1 MATLLVSEVETSML
15 SEGVVE
21 KVKTEL
27 SIADVSE
34 FAIEY
39 CIAPQRVSDTEEA
52 NEAMAIESVA
62 VLIW

>member
-1 MATLLVSEVETSML
+1 MF

-62 VLIW
+62 VLI